1 VDFLVLASVTLA
13 HLLQEAK
20 TSLTLQD
27 LGATTKFA
35 SVVQHEQFEI
45 EAFEKQAHCWGLK
58 AIFEVIWL
66 KKNLFAQSQDKLAL
80 VVLVAGVLSHLHA
93 EASEPMGQLCLNC
106 WYWGSETQQLQA
118 LWV

>member
-45 EAFEKQAHCWGLK
+45 EAFEKQAHC
-58 AIFEVIWL
+58 
-66 KKNLFAQSQDKLAL
+66 
-80 VVLVAGVLSHLHA
+80 
-93 EASEPMGQLCLNC
+93 
-106 WYWGSETQQLQA
+106 
-118 LWV
+118 